1 MSTKIRE
8 EIQHIMCEIGELEE
22 IVTASL
28 GMLEDLND
36 TLPESKGTN
45 MSKDRQIVLMQKVF
59 LEKVKNGLTQ
69 SLKNLDDVWLDAS
82 QEEREK

>member
-1 MSTKIRE
+1 
-8 EIQHIMCEIGELEE
+8 
-22 IVTASL
+22 
-28 GMLEDLND
+28 
-36 TLPESKGTN
+36 